1 MAVSMIAVCD
11 SWWWVYF
18 GFS

>member
-1 MAVSMIAVCD
+1 MAFSMIAVCD

-18 GFS
+18 GF

>member
-18 GFS
+18 GF